1 MADVNKS
8 VEISYRA
15 DLKQLIGQL
24 KKMPGITDA
33 EAKKMVSQLD
43 RQFKRAER
51 SAKKA
56 SAKQAKA
63 MKGVSSSA
71 NKASLSVQ
79 NLGNQTKGLNKAFA
93 GAGQAATMLSPEL
106 GEMLSIGAG
115 LTGAFES
122 LTKGLKNLNPAWL
135 VLGAVVGAAAVAYGV
150 LNDENEKHLDLL
162 TRTKEAEEAE
172 RQRMAGL
179 ASTVE
184 SVSDRYRKAATALAI
199 FTGQTTEM
207 DAEILAKKTEINR
220 ATQNDVDAMSERI
233 RKNEQLVEILN
244 REATAFG
251 MMTDE
256 EKELVKAAQMRFETV
271 NKTVDISAALI
282 DGGKAARARNVL
294 EKELSK
300 EIDEQ
305 KNIRDAI
312 VIRGEQTVEMTEELI
327 RLQNE
332 YNEAQKEEEARLKR
346 IKKFKDD
353 LKALQKA
360 INAALEQGLDPIEKI
375 ELSYQKQIDFLESQA
390 HLIRRNQK
398 LRLQHQEAITT
409 LENKQAAEMAAAIIN
424 QDSAEEKAF
433 AREQERLKKVAEL
446 RDKIDFL
453 QLSSSE
459 QAHSKMIQKYDTELD
474 MIRQVGLAT
483 GEHHLIVLAQAELQK
498 DLDDEIHKAKMD
510 NIKKEF
516 KAGLS
521 MAMDLSSSISELM
534 DQEASKLEENQKK
547 DIEAIEARYE
557 AQNIL
562 IDKQLEKEI
571 ITAEQAKKMRV
582 NLKNDEFQ
590 EINELDIA
598 NQAKIDKLRNQE
610 FRLNQTASIANIAFR
625 TAEAVMASLATYP
638 GPAGAI
644 LAAGAG
650 ATGAAQA
657 AVVLNQEPPSSHMG
671 GFLAPDEQ
679 VRTVLTGEAVLDRAT
694 VNRIGG
700 ESGVRSLMNDGSSND
715 SVVVLQ
721 PFRHIDRYNKSA
733 RMMTGRR
740 ASRRY

>member
-184 SVSDRYRKAATALAI
+184 SVSDRYRKAATALAV
-199 FTGQTTEM
+199 FTGQTTEL
-207 DAEILAKKTEINR
+207 DAEILAKKIEINR

-398 LRLQHQEAITT
+398 LRLQHQEAIAT
-409 LENKQAAEMAAAIIN
+409 LESKQAADAAQAVIQLDDIEKSIDERRFEALAKLRK
-424 QDSAEEKAF
+424 QQEKA
-433 AREQERLKKVAEL
+433 
-446 RDKIDFL
+446 
-453 QLSSSE
+453 
-459 QAHSKMIQKYDTELD
+459 
-474 MIRQVGLAT
+474 
-483 GEHHLIVLAQAELQK
+483 
-498 DLDDEIHKAKMD
+498 HKARIDELLAEKNQQIQAAQTISGAFD
-510 NIKKEF
+510 QFAK
-516 KAGLS
+516 
-521 MAMDLSSSISELM
+521 SSFDFIQSTGQATE
-534 DQEASKLEENQKK
+534 
-547 DIEAIEARYE
+547 
-557 AQNIL
+557 
-562 IDKQLEKEI
+562 KQLEK
-571 ITAEQAKKMRV
+571 A
-582 NLKNDEFQ
+582 FQ
-590 EINELDIA
+590 M
-598 NQAKIDKLRNQE
+598 QQ
-610 FRLNQTASIANIAFR
+610 
-625 TAEAVMASLATYP
+625 V
-638 GPAGAI
+638 AGI
-644 LAAGAG
+644 
-650 ATGAAQA
+650 AQA
-657 AVVLNQEPPSSHMG
+657 TINGAVAATKALADLGPIAGPIAATAISAATVAQIAVISNQKPPTSHMG
-671 GFLAPDEQ
+671 GLLQPDEQ